1 MCLNTWPIGSGTV
14 RCGLIGSV
22 SLWRRV
28 LRFYVL
34 KLCPARHSVWLLVDH
49 DVELS
54 ALSPAVHLPA
64 RTVIVMVSLP
74 SNKTLTKTLFKPS
87 YQSLVFEII
96 IIIIIIKSLS
106 FLASLKLQQFS
117 WFAF

>member
-1 MCLNTWPIGSGTV
+1 M
-14 RCGLIGSV
+14 
-22 SLWRRV
+22 
-28 LRFYVL
+28 L
-34 KLCPARHSVWLLVDH
+34 KLCPAWNSVWLLVDH

-96 IIIIIIKSLS
+96 IIIKSLS